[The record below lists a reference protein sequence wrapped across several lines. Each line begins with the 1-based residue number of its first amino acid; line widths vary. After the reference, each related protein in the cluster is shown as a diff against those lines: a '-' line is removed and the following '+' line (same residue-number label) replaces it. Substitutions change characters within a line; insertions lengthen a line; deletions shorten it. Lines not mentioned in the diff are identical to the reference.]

1 MYLEY
6 DELPIQSFSIITK
19 HTFLNLLV
27 KEIVLLYFQH
37 YAKCMRKLLKT
48 CTMYMTLS
56 SAVELCVMYALQ
68 IRGHYEIQN
77 IFY

>member
-1 MYLEY
+1 MYEKVIE
-6 DELPIQSFSIITK
+6 D
-19 HTFLNLLV
+19 
-27 KEIVLLYFQH
+27 
-37 YAKCMRKLLKT
+37 
-48 CTMYMTLS
+48 MYMTLS